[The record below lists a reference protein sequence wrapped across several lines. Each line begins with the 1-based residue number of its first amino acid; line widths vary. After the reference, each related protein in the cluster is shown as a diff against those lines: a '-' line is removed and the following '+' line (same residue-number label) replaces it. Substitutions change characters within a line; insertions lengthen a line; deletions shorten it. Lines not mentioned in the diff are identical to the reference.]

1 MFFMTQIG
9 PITPFGL
16 GEPFPGTTWLLV
28 SLTLLLLLVY
38 WLRTAVWF
46 GFANRLAGLPAF
58 WLRLLLAA
66 VTLLAVLTA
75 PSLPLLLFT
84 WSLLLLAWAAVALP
98 LPDLVQ
104 TKRGFVWLWGP
115 LAAWTV
121 TAAAFPL
128 PNSLYDQINSI
139 PTAGHLI
146 MALGLL
152 LPLVCWPLWGRSL
165 LWVEDSRETAVLILL
180 WPTLAAAG
188 LLGRLLLATGPDW
201 SLLWPLLLLAAL
213 PIGLTLLWPRLAP
226 PVRARYGQGR
236 AFIERQGRALY
247 RAVADAL
254 LLLEGE
260 AGLLWLLGLLV
271 LALLFT

>member
-1 MFFMTQIG
+1 MVFMMQIG
-9 PITPFGL
+9 PIMPFGL
-16 GEPFPGTTWLLV
+16 GEPFTGTTWLLV
-28 SLTLLLLLVY
+28 GLTLLLLLVY
-38 WLRTAVWF
+38 WLRTAVWS

-58 WLRLLLAA
+58 WLRLPLAA
-66 VTLLAVLTA
+66 VTLLAVLLA

-84 WSLLLLAWAAVALP
+84 WSLLLLAWAVVALP
-98 LPDLVQ
+98 LPGLDQ
-104 TKRGFVWLWGP
+104 AERGFVWLWGP
-115 LAAWTV
+115 PAAWAV

-128 PNSLYDQINSI
+128 PNPLYDQINSI
-139 PTAGHLI
+139 PATGQLV

-165 LWVEDSRETAVLILL
+165 LWFEESRETAVLILL

-201 SLLWPLLLLAAL
+201 SLVWPLLLLAAL
-213 PIGLTLLWPRLAP
+213 PIGSSLLWPRLAP
-226 PVRARYGQGR
+226 PIRARFEQGR

>member
-1 MFFMTQIG
+1 MSALSFMFFMTQIG

-146 MALGLL
+146 MG
-152 LPLVCWPLWGRSL
+152 PCMMPSCCWKGRRQACSGCWDCWCWAWL
-165 LWVEDSRETAVLILL
+165 ACCLTENCNVVRSR
-180 WPTLAAAG
+180 
-188 LLGRLLLATGPDW
+188 
-201 SLLWPLLLLAAL
+201 
-213 PIGLTLLWPRLAP
+213 
-226 PVRARYGQGR
+226 
-236 AFIERQGRALY
+236 FC
-247 RAVADAL
+247 
-254 LLLEGE
+254 
-260 AGLLWLLGLLV
+260 
-271 LALLFT
+271 